1 MDHAPNHSFQTSFC
15 VLDRIYGRNF
25 QLFGYPHIFWKLPD
39 GLEYL
44 GIDARVIGDL
54 SSTWFKFWSIL
65 ADDVNWFLSWPM
77 ELQCL
82 SENVVGIVAFLKG
95 KKCNSLETLQKH
107 TCQAKTSMNLPG
119 TWLRWALVSH
129 MNGAE
134 RPQVR
139 FGEVD
144 WRTTWIES
152 LKTTEINYIYLP
164 NGAEF
169 RPATV
174 SRTRHAVKRTRI
186 VKRFPLCWRLGAQ
199 QQKLE
204 NRQQKSRHNL
214 GWCLVEKY
222 WDNESSLMAMY
233 CSFLVKVS

>member
-1 MDHAPNHSFQTSFC
+1 MTS
-15 VLDRIYGRNF
+15 I
-25 QLFGYPHIFWKLPD
+25 
-39 GLEYL
+39 
-44 GIDARVIGDL
+44 
-54 SSTWFKFWSIL
+54 
-65 ADDVNWFLSWPM
+65 
-77 ELQCL
+77 
-82 SENVVGIVAFLKG
+82 
-95 KKCNSLETLQKH
+95 
-107 TCQAKTSMNLPG
+107 NLPG

-134 RPQVR
+134 SPQVR

-144 WRTTWIES
+144 CRTTWIES
-152 LKTTEINYIYLP
+152 LKNTEINYIYQP

-222 WDNESSLMAMY
+222 WDNEFSLMAMY
-233 CSFLVKVS
+233 CSFLAKVFWDIRTFHQQHIQRDFCGSLLSSTVMRLGMTSRGAWGRHIPEELRKDSGWWIPQPCLHTTVPHDTILLGEYPALMSFDGDMYQFEKQ